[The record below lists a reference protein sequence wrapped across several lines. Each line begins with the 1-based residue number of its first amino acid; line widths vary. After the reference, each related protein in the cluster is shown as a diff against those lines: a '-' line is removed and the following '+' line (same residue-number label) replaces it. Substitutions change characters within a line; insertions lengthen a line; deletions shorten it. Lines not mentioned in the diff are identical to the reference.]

1 MSKLADSAGLF
12 GPIEERLADGM
23 PAFGTCAGAI
33 LLARDVLDGRADQ
46 RSFGVID
53 IGIRRNGYG
62 RQIDSFETDIAIEGL
77 VEPFHAVF
85 IRAPIVESAGVA
97 VTRLSIVDASP
108 VVVSEGSV
116 LASTFHP
123 ELTGDDRLHQLFL
136 SMV

>member
-1 MSKLADSAGLF
+1 MSKLAVSAGLF
-12 GPIEERLADGM
+12 EPIADRLADGM
-23 PAFGTCAGAI
+23 PTFGTCAGAI
-33 LLARDVLDGRADQ
+33 LLARDVLDGRTDQ
-46 RSFGVID
+46 CSFGALD

-62 RQIDSFETDIAIEGL
+62 RQIDSFETDIEIEGL
-77 VEPFHAVF
+77 DAPFHAVF
-85 IRAPIVESAGVA
+85 IRAPIVETVGAE
-97 VTRLSIVDASP
+97 VTRLSSMDSRP